1 MNRSSQEMER
11 QSMALM
17 FPRGSDTAVETPP
30 SAAIPRR
37 PGNGDANRL
46 AHDTRNWLTILQVY
60 CDLLRTSGAVASGY
74 ETWIDEL
81 SGAVERGHGLV
92 DSLLHSVE
100 ATEDAIPIRVDRAT
114 GKKQETPNGLS
125 AIVRSKADSSATNS
139 IETESL
145 ENDSSSNDSSID
157 LASTLRRRLPLLQRM
172 AGSKIRV
179 EVHAPVHA
187 ASVRLAESTFDRILY
202 NLVANAIEA
211 MPIGG
216 KLTIELCVG
225 HSSKAYPHSPPG
237 NGGKHRR
244 TLLLRVADTGTGI
257 DPDRLPYIFDAG
269 VSGKKERAG
278 HPERHG
284 FGLAIVRDLTECA
297 GGDVRVYSHRGRGS
311 RFEVELPML

>member
-1 MNRSSQEMER
+1 
-11 QSMALM
+11 MALM

-100 ATEDAIPIRVDRAT
+100 ATEDAIPIRVDRTT

-125 AIVRSKADSSATNS
+125 AIVRSKADSSM
-139 IETESL
+139 
-145 ENDSSSNDSSID
+145 D
-157 LASTLRRRLPLLQRM
+157 LAATLRRRLPLLRRM

-179 EVHAPVHA
+179 EIHAPVHA
-187 ASVRLAESTFDRILY
+187 ARVRLAESTFDRILY
-202 NLVANAIEA
+202 NLVGNAIEA

-225 HSSKAYPHSPPG
+225 HSSKAYPHSLPG

-244 TLLLRVADTGTGI
+244 ILLLRVADTGTGI
-257 DPDRLPYIFDAG
+257 DPARLPYIFDAG

-297 GGDVRVYSHRGRGS
+297 GGAVRVYSHRGRGS
-311 RFEVELPML
+311 RFEVELPMM